1 MANPIGMSPREGQ
14 NCSPKT
20 DQQHRN
26 LSAHLHQTPS
36 LFHSTRCP
44 QPGGWDREAHL
55 GPLVPTTSGLLFPKD
70 QPPRYYPLAFSIRH
84 LRRQKNKGACLSV
97 CSSAGGAFE
106 SLMPVFFFSR
116 LSPRK
121 GSLQV
126 YCMFRCPMSLHANYQ
141 GGFTIRVPFPNLPN
155 DTAVAV
161 FKMKIKFFL

>member
-1 MANPIGMSPREGQ
+1 MANPIGMNPREGQ
-14 NCSPKT
+14 NCSPKA

-26 LSAHLHQTPS
+26 LSAHLHQMPS

-106 SLMPVFFFSR
+106 SLMPVFFLPGRDPSR
-116 LSPRK
+116 FTARLDAQCHCMLTTKEVSPY
-121 GSLQV
+121 GFHFPT
-126 YCMFRCPMSLHANYQ
+126 YPMTQQWL
-141 GGFTIRVPFPNLPN
+141 
-155 DTAVAV
+155 
-161 FKMKIKFFL
+161 FLK